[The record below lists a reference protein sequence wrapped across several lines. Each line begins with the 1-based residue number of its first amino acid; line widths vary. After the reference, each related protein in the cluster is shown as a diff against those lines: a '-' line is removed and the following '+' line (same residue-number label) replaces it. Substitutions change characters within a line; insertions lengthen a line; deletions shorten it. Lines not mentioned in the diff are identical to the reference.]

1 MMAAWSPCSSD
12 RFSLPETPS
21 NTTSLIGRRPAE
33 RRLRRGAAM
42 VEFAMVVPI
51 VFTLAF
57 AAIEFARVL
66 MIRHAVDNAVY
77 ESARLAMIPGSS
89 SAEARGESERLLRV
103 MGITDFLVEVVPA
116 VLEKETPQVTVRI
129 TVPLDGNSYI
139 PQQFFA
145 GRAIRRELTLRR
157 EGA

>member
-1 MMAAWSPCSSD
+1 MATCSFHSSD
-12 RFSLPETPS
+12 RLSSLDSPS
-21 NTTSLIGRRPAE
+21 SVAIPIDCRAAK

-42 VEFAMVVPI
+42 VEFAMMVPI

-66 MIRHAVDNAVY
+66 MIRHSVDNAVY

-89 SAEARGESERLLRV
+89 SAEAKGESERLLRV
-103 MGITDFLVEVVPA
+103 VGVTDFLIEIVPA
-116 VLEKETPQVTVRI
+116 VLEKESPEVTVRI
-129 TVPLDGNSYI
+129 TVPLDANSYL